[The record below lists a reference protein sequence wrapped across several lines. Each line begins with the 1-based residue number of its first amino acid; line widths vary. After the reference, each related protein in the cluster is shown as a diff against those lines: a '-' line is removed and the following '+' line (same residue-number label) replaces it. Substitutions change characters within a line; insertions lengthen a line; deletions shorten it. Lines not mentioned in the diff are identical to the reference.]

1 MSFNPLPAVTR
12 LPDLLEQPDLRILIA
27 AADPLTRA
35 GLVALLNTQSG
46 IMVAGQTAIEGIGA
60 SIAMYMPDAIVWEAG
75 TRTAQV
81 ADALIGL
88 DDPPPVLMLITE
100 AEDAA
105 ALWLAGVRGIIR
117 RSARISEIVA
127 GLTAL
132 TAGLTVLDPAI
143 SEAVVAPR
151 DRMLAVN
158 GSTISTSR
166 DRLTARETEVL
177 HALTEGLPN
186 KAIAQKLGISDS
198 TVKFHINAIMG
209 KLGAQ
214 SRTEAVVRATR
225 LGLIV
230 L

>member
-1 MSFNPLPAVTR
+1 MTLIPVSVNS
-12 LPDLLEQPDLRILIA
+12 LPDLRDPPDRRVLVV

-35 GLVALLNTQSG
+35 GLVALLNTQRG
-46 IMVAGQTAIEGIGA
+46 IMVVGQTALDGIGA
-60 SIAMYMPDAIVWEAG
+60 ALIAYLPQVLVWDAGARIAD
-75 TRTAQV
+75 T
-81 ADALIGL
+81 ADALIAL
-88 DDPPPVLMLITE
+88 DEPPPALILVAE

-105 ALWLAGVRGIIR
+105 AIWLAGARGIMLH
-117 RSARISEIVA
+117 SARIAEIVA

-132 TAGLTVLDPAI
+132 SAGLTVLAPGVSDPLI
-143 SEAVVAPR
+143 APR
-151 DRMLAVN
+151 DRLALAS
-158 GSTISTSR
+158 GSGAQAGN
-166 DRLTARETEVL
+166 RLTARETEVL

-186 KAIAQKLGISDS
+186 KAIAQHLGISDS